1 LLLLVIF
8 LELYWSGSECCSKF
22 VSMSSMVKTVVSSA
36 CSQSSR
42 IVGNTA
48 QKTVIPKIA
57 KAAPSIPSNNALL
70 KAQSHL
76 QGRPS
81 TSCNVMTGSMSVRY
95 AHSDLQVPDFT
106 DYKITPSQGREN
118 FHERERER
126 KIERKSFYY
135 TVTAGIG
142 VGGVYTAKS
151 VVDGLIRYIGP
162 SRDVLAMGAT
172 EVPMGSIPEGKSMT
186 FEWRGKPLFIRHRT
200 AEEIDREAAVD
211 VSSLRDPETDLERV
225 QQAEWLVVIG
235 VCTHLGCVPIAD
247 AGDFGGYYCPCH
259 GSHYDGSGR
268 IRKGP
273 APRNLE
279 VPNYSIVDDEIIKVG

>member
-1 LLLLVIF
+1 
-8 LELYWSGSECCSKF
+8 
-22 VSMSSMVKTVVSSA
+22 MVKTLVGAA
-36 CSQSSR
+36 CSHSSR
-42 IVGNTA
+42 VVGNATCKNVVPKVA
-48 QKTVIPKIA
+48 SARPAIPT
-57 KAAPSIPSNNALL
+57 NNAFL
-70 KAQSHL
+70 KSQSHL

-81 TSCNVMTGSMSVRY
+81 TSCNIFTGSMSVRY

-106 DYKITPSQGREN
+106 DYRLAPSQGKEN
-118 FHERERER
+118 FHQRERER

-142 VGGVYTAKS
+142 VGGVYLAKT
-151 VVDGLIRYIGP
+151 VVDGVVRYIGP
-162 SRDVLAMGAT
+162 SADVLALGAT
-172 EVPMGSIPEGKSMT
+172 EVAMDAIPEGKSMT

-200 AEEIDREAAVD
+200 PAEIEREAAVN
-211 VSSLRDPETDLERV
+211 VAELRDPETDAQRV
-225 QQAEWLVVIG
+225 QSPEWLVVIG

-259 GSHYDGSGR
+259 GSHYDGAGR

-279 VPNYSIVDDEIIKVG
+279 VPTYKIINDETIRVG

>member
-1 LLLLVIF
+1 L
-8 LELYWSGSECCSKF
+8 SN
-22 VSMSSMVKTVVSSA
+22 MSSMVKTVVGSA
-36 CSQSSR
+36 CSHTSR

-48 QKTVIPKIA
+48 RKTVIPKVV
-57 KAAPSIPSNNALL
+57 KADPSIPSNNALL

-76 QGRPS
+76 QG
-81 TSCNVMTGSMSVRY
+81 SMSVRF

-106 DYKITPSQGREN
+106 DYKLTPSQGREN

-142 VGGVYTAKS
+142 VGGVYAAKT

-172 EVPMGSIPEGKSMT
+172 EVPMSSIPEGKSMT

-200 AEEIDREAAVD
+200 QDEIDRELAVD
-211 VSSLRDPETDLERV
+211 VSQLRDPETDCERV

-279 VPNYSIVDDEIIKVG
+279 VPNYSIIDDEIIKVG

>member
-1 LLLLVIF
+1 MAKSLVA
-8 LELYWSGSECCSKF
+8 
-22 VSMSSMVKTVVSSA
+22 SA

-42 IVGNTA
+42 IVGNTSRN
-48 QKTVIPKIA
+48 TIIPKTIKA
-57 KAAPSIPSNNALL
+57 KPAVPITNAFL
-70 KAQSHL
+70 KTQSHL

-81 TSCNVMTGSMSVRY
+81 TSCNIFTGSMSVRY

-106 DYKITPSQGREN
+106 DYRLTSSQGREG
-118 FHERERER
+118 FHQRERER

-142 VGGVYTAKS
+142 VGGVYVAKS
-151 VVDGLIRYIGP
+151 VVDGVIRYIGP
-162 SRDVLAMGAT
+162 SADVLALGAT
-172 EVPMGSIPEGKSMT
+172 EVPMDAIPEGKSMT

-200 AEEIDREAAVD
+200 PGEIEREGAVN
-211 VSSLRDPETDLERV
+211 VSELRDPETDAQRV
-225 QQAEWLVVIG
+225 QEPSWLVVIG

-247 AGDFGGYYCPCH
+247 AGDYGGYYCPCH
-259 GSHYDGSGR
+259 GSHYDGAGR

-279 VPNYSIVDDEIIKVG
+279 VPNYKIINDQIIRVG